1 MMREARRDALPGIP
15 ILLVLILTELATVG
29 WLIRAAT
36 RNSAAEVIAAIVVI
50 VIAAILLAGVFT
62 VSPNQGRVM
71 QLFGAYKGT
80 AREPGLRW
88 ANPFYTKKAIS
99 LRVRNFETG
108 KLKVNDKRGNPIEI
122 ASVVVWRVIDTA
134 EATFQVDN
142 YENYVHVQS
151 EAALR
156 NLATGYPYDAH
167 NEGEVALSSHTAEV
181 SAQLKIEIQDRLE
194 KAGVEVIETRV
205 SHLAYAPEIA
215 AAMLRRQQ
223 AAAVVA
229 ARRTIVEGAVGMVE
243 SALEMLAQKKVIEL
257 DEERR
262 AAMVSNLLVV
272 LCSEQN
278 TQPVVNA
285 GSLYH

>member
-1 MMREARRDALPGIP
+1 
-15 ILLVLILTELATVG
+15 
-29 WLIRAAT
+29 
-36 RNSAAEVIAAIVVI
+36 
-50 VIAAILLAGVFT
+50 
-62 VSPNQGRVM
+62 
-71 QLFGAYKGT
+71 
-80 AREPGLRW
+80 
-88 ANPFYTKKAIS
+88 
-99 LRVRNFETG
+99 
-108 KLKVNDKRGNPIEI
+108 
-122 ASVVVWRVIDTA
+122 
-134 EATFQVDN
+134 VDN

-167 NEGEVALSSHTAEV
+167 TEGEVAISSHTAEV
-181 SAQLKIEIQDRLE
+181 SAQLRVEIHDRLQ

-243 SALEMLAQKKVIEL
+243 NALEMLAERKVIEL
-257 DEERR
+257 DGERR

>member
-1 MMREARRDALPGIP
+1 MLWSLSKGGNIMMREARRDALPGIP

-88 ANPFYTKKAIS
+88 ANPFYTKKTIS

-122 ASVVVWRVIDTA
+122 ASVVVW
-134 EATFQVDN
+134 
-142 YENYVHVQS
+142 
-151 EAALR
+151 
-156 NLATGYPYDAH
+156 
-167 NEGEVALSSHTAEV
+167 
-181 SAQLKIEIQDRLE
+181 
-194 KAGVEVIETRV
+194 
-205 SHLAYAPEIA
+205 
-215 AAMLRRQQ
+215 
-223 AAAVVA
+223 
-229 ARRTIVEGAVGMVE
+229 
-243 SALEMLAQKKVIEL
+243 
-257 DEERR
+257 
-262 AAMVSNLLVV
+262 
-272 LCSEQN
+272 
-278 TQPVVNA
+278 
-285 GSLYH
+285 